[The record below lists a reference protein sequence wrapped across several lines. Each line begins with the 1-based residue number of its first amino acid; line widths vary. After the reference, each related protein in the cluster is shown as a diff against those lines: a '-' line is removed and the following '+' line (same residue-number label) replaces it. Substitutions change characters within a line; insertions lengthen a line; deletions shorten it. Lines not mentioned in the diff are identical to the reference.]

1 MIGNYASQTTPKHQ
15 FWALNFNITNSLMF
29 YKEII
34 RSLFIS
40 SFFLENEE
48 KNTQTKKRGK
58 IEKKNEEIK
67 SM

>member
-1 MIGNYASQTTPKHQ
+1 
-15 FWALNFNITNSLMF
+15 MF

-48 KNTQTKKRGK
+48 KILKPKNEEKS
-58 IEKKNEEIK
+58 KKNEEIK
-67 SM
+67 SMM